1 MNKKLLEL
9 LDSINEKKASV
20 RNLVNEGKIEEA
32 KAAKNE
38 MAELQEQFDLLKDI
52 EDSTPAPAALKKQP
66 EQMSADAKF
75 AQAARQGFK
84 NESMNE
90 TTKADGGYTVPE
102 DIQTKVN
109 QYKKAQFSLEDLV
122 TVESV
127 KTETGARTYQTKT
140 EVDGFTE
147 VGEGAK
153 IGQQTAPKFERI
165 TYAIKKYGGW
175 IPVTNELL
183 DDSDANIVNVIS
195 QWLGDNSRVTRN
207 KQIIKALEA
216 GKTDASA
223 SDPTYTTIT
232 GIDDITKAL
241 NVTLGAA
248 YKGTSKIIT
257 NDYGLQE
264 LSELK
269 DGNGRPM
276 LNPIPTEPAK
286 MQLAAGAT
294 IVPVEVIPATDLP
307 NVEVDGKV
315 YAPIIIGDL
324 HEAITLFD
332 RKKITL
338 KSSDVASVTGF
349 SAFEEDMTLYRAIE
363 RFDAET
369 KDKDAYVLGH
379 FGTEIEQG

>member
-9 LDSINEKKASV
+9 LDSINDKKASI
-20 RNLVNEGKIEEA
+20 RDLVDAGKIEEA
-32 KAAKNE
+32 KAAK
-38 MAELQEQFDLLKDI
+38 AELQTMQDSFDVLKDM
-52 EDSTPAPAALKKQP
+52 EDEPPVLAKTPAKATNAVT
-66 EQMSADAKF
+66 DF
-75 AQAARQGFK
+75 ANAARQGFK
-84 NESMNE
+84 NASMNE

-109 QYKKAQFSLEDLV
+109 QYKSASFSLEDLV

-127 KTETGARTYQTKT
+127 KTETGARTYQTKAQAA
-140 EVDGFTE
+140 GFAE

-153 IGQQTAPKFERI
+153 IGQQTAPQFERV
-165 TYAIKKYGGW
+165 TYSIKKYGGW

-183 DDSDANIVNVIS
+183 DDSDANIVSVIS
-195 QWLGDNSRVTRN
+195 KWLGDNSRVTRN
-207 KQIIKALEA
+207 KKIVEALQA
-216 GKTDASA
+216 GKTKDSE
-223 SDPTYTTIT
+223 STPTYTEIKD
-232 GIDDITKAL
+232 IDDITRAL

-276 LNPIPTEPAK
+276 LNPIPTEPGK
-286 MQLAAGAT
+286 MQLAAGAV
-294 IVPVEVIPATDLP
+294 IVPVEVIPATDLA
-307 NVEVDGKV
+307 NVEVSGST

-324 HEAITLFD
+324 HEAVTLFD

-338 KSSDVASVTGF
+338 KASDVASVTGF

-363 RFDAET
+363 RFDTEI

-379 FGTEIEQG
+379 FSTAIEQG